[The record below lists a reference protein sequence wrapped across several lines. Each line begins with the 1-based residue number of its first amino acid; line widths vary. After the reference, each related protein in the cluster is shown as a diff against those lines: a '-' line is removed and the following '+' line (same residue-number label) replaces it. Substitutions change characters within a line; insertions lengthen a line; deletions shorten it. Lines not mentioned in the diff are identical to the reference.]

1 MTTQTV
7 ALLVTDTIND
17 IVEKQPEALRVFH
30 QFGLD
35 TCCGGTLPLAVA
47 AERHG
52 LDVQDVLQALAAVP
66 QTGGHNE

>member
-1 MTTQTV
+1 MTTRTTSFFE
-7 ALLVTDTIND
+7 TDTINE

-35 TCCGGTLPLAVA
+35 ACCGGALPLAVA

-52 LDVQDVLQALAAVP
+52 LDVREVLQALATVQEP
-66 QTGGHNE
+66 GERNQ

>member
-1 MTTQTV
+1 MTTQTIS
-7 ALLVTDTIND
+7 LLVTDTINE

-52 LDVQDVLQALAAVP
+52 LDLQEVLEALSTVQQP
-66 QTGGHNE
+66 SEHKR